1 VPVQRA
7 FPACRAPSE
16 VSMKVYEVSEI
27 RNVGIMGHGSSGK
40 TSLTSALLFCA
51 GAVSRFGKV
60 DQGTTVTDYDEDEIA
75 RKVSISSALA
85 HAEWKKV
92 KINLI
97 DTPGYGAFIA
107 DARACLRVADGA
119 ILLVDGVSGVEVQT
133 EEAWGFAHEF
143 DLPVMIAISR
153 LDRENASMER
163 ALQSITQ
170 SLGRQ
175 AVPVQVPVG
184 SEKGFRGVVDLV
196 TMKALVYAADES
208 GRFQTVEVPAEA
220 LDEAKAARE
229 RLVEMAAE
237 VDDALMEKF
246 FAAGELSQEELVSGL
261 TKGVKTRRIYPVLG
275 TAGLRNIGA
284 HPILDAMVTY
294 LPNPGERGPFK
305 GEHPRD
311 QQPAARRGTADE
323 PYSAYVFKTI
333 ADPYSGKI
341 SLFRVYSGV
350 LRSDTTINNASRD
363 VQERFGSITILQGKE
378 TQAVPEARAGDIAA
392 IAKLKETATGDTL
405 ADKAAP
411 IVYPKL
417 AFPEPSISFALQ
429 PKSRADE
436 EKISQ
441 VLHRIIEEDP
451 TIQYRR
457 DPQTHELIL
466 SGNSDLHVEAVLSK
480 MKKKFGVEAI
490 LHTPKVPYL
499 ETIRKK
505 AEAQG
510 RHKKQTGG
518 HGQFGDCWIRLEPL
532 PRGGGFEFNDEIFGG
547 AIPKNFIPSVEK
559 GIQDARV
566 QGYLAGYPV
575 VDFRVVLFDG
585 SYHTVD
591 SSDIAFKIAGSLAFK
606 TAMAEAGATLLEPI
620 MEVEITAPEQ
630 YMGDLMGDL
639 NSRRGHV
646 QGMSSQGRAQVIK
659 ATVPLAEMLTYA
671 STLKSITGGRGS
683 YRMQMARYEEVPAHL
698 QQKIIAASKAAKEKE
713 SSSGH

>member
-1 VPVQRA
+1 
-7 FPACRAPSE
+7 
-16 VSMKVYEVSEI
+16 MKVYEISEI
-27 RNVGIMGHGSSGK
+27 RNVGIIGHGSSGK
-40 TSLTSALLFCA
+40 TSLVSSLLFSA
-51 GAVSRFGKV
+51 GAVNRFGKV

-85 HAEWKKV
+85 HAEWKKI
-92 KINLI
+92 KLNLI

-107 DARACLRVADGA
+107 DARACLRVADA
-119 ILLVDGVSGVEVQT
+119 AVLLVDGVAGVEVQT
-133 EEAWGFAHEF
+133 EEAWGFAQEF
-143 DLPVMIAISR
+143 DLPVLIVISR

-163 ALQSITQ
+163 VLTSITE

-184 SEKGFRGVVDLV
+184 SEKGFKGVVDLV
-196 TMKALVYAADES
+196 AMKALVYPADES
-208 GRFQTVEVPAEA
+208 GKVQTTDVPAEA
-220 LDEAKAARE
+220 LEEAKAARE
-229 RLVEMAAE
+229 KLMEMVAE

-246 FAAGELSQEELVSGL
+246 FSAGELSQEDLVAGL
-261 TKGVKTRRIYPVLG
+261 TKAVKARRIYPVFG
-275 TAGLRNIGA
+275 AAGLHNIGA

-294 LPNPGERGPFK
+294 LPNPGERGPYK
-305 GEHPRD
+305 GEHPKD
-311 QQPAARRGTADE
+311 HQPAERKGAAEE
-323 PYSAYVFKTI
+323 PYSAFVFKTI

-350 LRSDTTINNASRD
+350 IRSDTSVNNASRD
-363 VQERFGSITILQGKE
+363 LQERFGSIALLQGKE
-378 TQAVPEARAGDIAA
+378 TQAVPEVRAGDIAA

-411 IVYPKL
+411 ILYPKL
-417 AFPEPSISFALQ
+417 TFPEPSISFALE

-466 SGNSDLHVEAVLSK
+466 SGNSDLHVEVVLSK
-480 MKKKFGVEAI
+480 MKKKFGVEAV

-532 PRGGGFEFNDEIFGG
+532 PRGAGFEFQDDIFGG
-547 AIPKNFIPSVEK
+547 SIPKNFIPSVEK
-559 GIQDARV
+559 GIQDARMH
-566 QGYLAGYPV
+566 GYLAGYPV

-591 SSDIAFKIAGSLAFK
+591 SSDIAFKIAGSMGFK
-606 TAMAEAGATLLEPI
+606 TAMADAGPTLLEPI

-659 ATVPLAEMLTYA
+659 ATVPLSEMLTYA

-683 YRMQMARYEEVPAHL
+683 YRMKMARYDEAPAHI
-698 QQKIIAASKAAKEKE
+698 QQKVIAASKAAKEKE
-713 SSSGH
+713 SAASH

>member
-1 VPVQRA
+1 
-7 FPACRAPSE
+7 
-16 VSMKVYEVSEI
+16 MKVHDISEI
-27 RNVGIMGHGSSGK
+27 RNIGIIGHGSSGK
-40 TSLTSALLFCA
+40 TSLASCLLFSA

-85 HAEWKKV
+85 HAEWRKTKL
-92 KINLI
+92 NLI

-107 DARACLRVADGA
+107 DARACLRVADA
-119 ILLVDGVSGVEVQT
+119 ALLLVDGVAGVEVQT
-133 EEAWGFAHEF
+133 EEAWGFAQEF
-143 DLPVMIAISR
+143 GLPVLIGITR

-163 ALQSITQ
+163 ALASITA

-175 AVPVQVPVG
+175 AVPLQLPVG
-184 SEKGFRGVVDLV
+184 SEKGFQGVIDLV
-196 TMKALVYAADES
+196 SMKALVYQGDES
-208 GRFQTVEVPAEA
+208 GKFQTTEVPADS
-220 LDEAKAARE
+220 LGEAKAARE
-229 RLVEMAAE
+229 KLMEMVAE

-246 FAAGELSQEELVSGL
+246 FSAGELSQEDLVSGL
-261 TKGVKTRRIYPVLG
+261 TQAVKARRVFPVFA

-294 LPNPGERGPFK
+294 LPHPGERGPFK

-311 QQPAARRGTADE
+311 HQPAERKGTADE

-350 LRSDTTINNASRD
+350 LRSDTSVNNASRD
-363 VQERFGSITILQGKE
+363 LQERFGSITLLQGKE
-378 TQAVPEARAGDIAA
+378 TQAVPEVRAGDIAA

-405 ADKAAP
+405 ADKAAA

-417 AFPEPSISFALQ
+417 TFPEPSISFALE

-480 MKKKFGVEAI
+480 MKKKFGVEAV
-490 LHTPKVPYL
+490 LHAPKVPYL
-499 ETIRKK
+499 ETIKKK

-532 PRGGGFEFNDEIFGG
+532 PRGGGFEFKDDIFGG
-547 AIPKNFIPSVEK
+547 SIPKNFIPSVEK

-566 QGYLAGYPV
+566 HGYLAGYPV

-620 MEVEITAPEQ
+620 MDVEILAPEQ

-646 QGMSSQGRAQVIK
+646 QGMTTQGRAQVIK
-659 ATVPLAEMLTYA
+659 ATVPLSEMLTYA

-683 YRMQMARYEEVPAHL
+683 YHMKMARYDEAPSHI
-698 QQKIIAASKAAKEKE
+698 QQKIIAAHKAAKEKE
-713 SSSGH
+713 AAASH